1 MQIELN
7 SRLIDTV
14 SYDEDNQVLRLFL
27 ANGTLR
33 EFIGVPKP
41 MVELLASAKSP
52 GEFYMTNIR
61 GKYQH
66 PH

>member
-7 SRLIDTV
+7 SKLIDTV
-14 SYDEDNQVLRLFL
+14 SYDEDNQFLRLFL

-33 EFIGVPKP
+33 EFVGVPKP
-41 MVELLASAKSP
+41 TVELLASAKSP
-52 GEFYMTNIR
+52 GVFYMTNIR
-61 GKYQH
+61 GKYQS

>member
-1 MQIELN
+1 MQVELK

-41 MVELLASAKSP
+41 TVDLLASAKSP

-61 GKYQH
+61 GKFPA